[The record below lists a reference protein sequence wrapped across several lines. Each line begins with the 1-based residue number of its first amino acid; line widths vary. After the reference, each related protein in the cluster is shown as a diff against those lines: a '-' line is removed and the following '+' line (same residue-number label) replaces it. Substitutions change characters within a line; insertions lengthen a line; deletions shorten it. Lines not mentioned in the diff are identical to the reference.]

1 MVECVPPVHSTLA
14 EITGFLERYPPFSTL
29 RDEALAAFAATVE
42 IEYFPAGAEIL
53 AQDGSASE
61 HLYVVRSGSVALV
74 DDSTVVDVLEEGE
87 SFGHPSLLSG
97 MPPTFTVR
105 AHEDALCLLFA
116 IEPALAVL
124 TDPAGVRFVVASL
137 TDRLEK
143 SAASRPKAPWG
154 TGRIASRTRP
164 PLVCTPAVTIR
175 EAARRMTD
183 AGEQSVVVPLAG
195 GGHAIVTD
203 HDLRARVV
211 TGEISV
217 DAPVSALAAVATP
230 VVPADRKLFEVL
242 VDMVAAG
249 VDTVLVEK
257 DGIVVG
263 VADHDAVLDPGVSS
277 PLFVRREVERAAD
290 VSAVAAAVGELPRIA
305 VRLLD
310 ASAAPQDV
318 LATLS
323 SMADAV
329 TRRLTELAVASLG
342 EPPTPW
348 AWLALGS
355 EARREQTLATDQ
367 DNALAHE
374 EGDGEVDRYFE
385 TLAKHVNR
393 WLAECGYAEC
403 RAGVM
408 ARNPGWRLSRRGW
421 TELLETWLRPPSR
434 RDVHMAMIGL
444 DLREVTGPM
453 RIEADLQAMLATA
466 PSHPYF
472 LERLGQAALES
483 RPPLGFLRELVVER
497 SGDHVGTLDLK
508 RVGTSPIVSFARRA
522 AFSVGSTATSTVDR
536 LRAAGARGS
545 VASETALELEEA
557 FVTLCRVRLE
567 HQAAQIER
575 GEPPDNH
582 VDPLELAPLARRQLK
597 EAFRAVARAQ
607 RSLETRAATRIP

>member
-1 MVECVPPVHSTLA
+1 MVDGVPPVHATLA

-29 RDEALAAFAATVE
+29 NRDALATLAKSAE

-53 AQDGSASE
+53 AQEGTPSE
-61 HLYVVRSGSVALV
+61 HLYVVRTGAVALV
-74 DDSTVVDVLEEGE
+74 DDGVVVDVLEEGE

-97 MPPTFTVR
+97 LPPTFTVR
-105 AHEDALCLLFA
+105 AHEDALCLLFPL
-116 IEPALAVL
+116 EPALAAL
-124 TDPAGVRFVVASL
+124 ADPAGVRFLAASL
-137 TDRLEK
+137 TGRLEQ
-143 SAASRPKAPWG
+143 AAARRAETPWG
-154 TGRIASRTRP
+154 TGRIAARARP
-164 PLVCTPAVTIR
+164 PVVCAPAVTVR
-175 EAARRMTD
+175 EAAQRMTE
-183 AGEQSVVVPLAG
+183 AGEQSVVVTLDSG
-195 GGHAIVTD
+195 GYALVTD

-211 TGEISV
+211 TGEISAE
-217 DAPVSALAAVATP
+217 APLTALTADEAV
-230 VVPADRKLFEVL
+230 VVPADRRVFEVL

-249 VDTVLVEK
+249 VEAVVVEEDGEVL
-257 DGIVVG
+257 G
-263 VADHDAVLDPGVSS
+263 VADHGAVLDPGVTS
-277 PLFVRREVERAAD
+277 PLVVRREVERAGD
-290 VSAVAAAVGELPRIA
+290 VSTVAAAARELPRMA

-310 ASAAPQDV
+310 ASAAPLDV

-323 SMADAV
+323 SMTDAV
-329 TRRLTELAVASLG
+329 TRRLTELAIADLG
-342 EPPTPW
+342 PPPTPW

-367 DNALAHE
+367 DNALAYE

-385 TLAKHVNR
+385 TFAERVNR

-421 TELLETWLRPPSR
+421 TELVETWLRPPSL

-444 DLREVTGPM
+444 DLRAVTGPM
-453 RIEADLQAMLATA
+453 RVEADLEALLATA

-508 RVGTSPIVSFARRA
+508 RAGTSPIVSFARRA
-522 AFSVGSTATSTVDR
+522 AFAAGSTATSTVDR
-536 LRAAGARGS
+536 LHAASARGS

-557 FVTLCRVRLE
+557 FVTLCLVRLE
-567 HQAAQIER
+567 HQAAQVER
-575 GEPPDNH
+575 GQTPDNH
-582 VDPLELAPLARRQLK
+582 VDPRELAPLARRRLK

-607 RSLETRAATRIP
+607 RTLEARVATRIP